1 MHWSRGKDAEYDPW
15 LEVGGPVAGGGFHR
29 RLRSNNQ
36 RSKEEII
43 GVLYFLLSRNLSK
56 TYNQIL
62 DLLTDLYLIL
72 LLN

>member
-15 LEVGGPVAGGGFHR
+15 LEVDDPVAGGSIHK

-36 RSKEEII
+36 RSKEKII

-62 DLLTDLYLIL
+62 DLLTDLYLYCS
-72 LLN
+72 